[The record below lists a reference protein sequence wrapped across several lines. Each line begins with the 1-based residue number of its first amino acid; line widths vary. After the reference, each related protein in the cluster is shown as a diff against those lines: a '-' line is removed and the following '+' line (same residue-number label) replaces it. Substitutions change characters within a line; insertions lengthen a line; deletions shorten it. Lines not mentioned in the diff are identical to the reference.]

1 MADLVKCPFCGKEI
15 ESDSYYC
22 DQCGEELKCCPAGHG
37 FKKGKIC
44 GTCGQPLV
52 LAKDVAGGGASTGNA
67 PASSGMGSGAQPTSP
82 NGSYV
87 GQPGGMQPSQGGS
100 YAGQSAPNT
109 AQGYANNP
117 SGGNQYSQAGSQQTS
132 GQPFNN
138 PSSYNTTPGVSP
150 QATVPPV
157 QPAADRTVRPG
168 PPVAEPT
175 SLMSARL
182 GVAIALRDGAVI
194 GRRTGDYIHV
204 FASQGYVSG
213 THARLQR
220 NGAGQWEVVD
230 LDSTNGTFVNGNRIP
245 PHQPVPI
252 KIGDKVAFYDSD
264 FVVE

>member
-52 LAKDVAGGGASTGNA
+52 LGKDAAGGGAQQ
-67 PASSGMGSGAQPTSP
+67 SSP
-82 NGSYV
+82 
-87 GQPGGMQPSQGGS
+87 
-100 YAGQSAPNT
+100 QSAPKT
-109 AQGYANNP
+109 AQGYANTP
-117 SGGNQYSQAGSQQTS
+117 SGGNQYSPGGSYAGQQAGSQQTS
-132 GQPFNN
+132 GQSFNN
-138 PSSYNTTPGVSP
+138 PSSYNTIPGASP